1 MRSLAFSLAFLS
13 ALSLQAQPQK
23 LAAPQP
29 QALENIKQFAS
40 AHLDPRENLACT
52 EVAAPANTRTI
63 TIELIDPASPHHG
76 APTSIET
83 GVLFQNVFSPSS
95 GTNFEFDHWGTLK
108 GKKMAVYRYSNQISG
123 KTHAGLV
130 YADANTGA
138 ISRIT
143 FRAADTTAHLFC
155 SAQSR

>member
-1 MRSLAFSLAFLS
+1 MRSLAFSLALLS
-13 ALSLQAQPQK
+13 ALSLQAQPPRISP
-23 LAAPQP
+23 PQP

-52 EVAAPANTRTI
+52 QVTAPANTRTI
-63 TIELIDPASPHHG
+63 TIEMIDPSSPRHG
-76 APTSIET
+76 VPASIET
-83 GVLFQNVFSPSS
+83 GGLFQNVFSPSS
-95 GTNFEFDHWGTLK
+95 GTNFEFDHWGTLQ
-108 GKKMAVYRYSNQISG
+108 GKKMAVYRYSNQTGG

-130 YADANTGA
+130 YADENTGA